1 MKRLMLG
8 KSGIEVTELCFG
20 ALPMGPLQ
28 KNMDDESAAAVVER
42 ALRGGVNF
50 IDTAQV
56 YSTYRPIRMA
66 LERIKTDLPAPVIAS
81 KCNAEEYSRMEDAV
95 YEALDELGRDYIDI
109 FHLHAA
115 RGDSTLYKKRSGA
128 LKALCDLQ
136 EKGKIRAKGV
146 SCHSSDLVSVSADVK
161 EIDIVFPLINY
172 TGRGIIGTLDGMR
185 SAIAKCSAAGKGI
198 YLMKVLAGGNHAEKY
213 GKAMQYARS
222 LGNYPVA
229 LGMISAKEVDYN
241 LAYFNSESPEA
252 IPDPTFK
259 DFDKRFH
266 VVTKVCIGCGKCI
279 ETCASDAIEFRQE
292 KAFILA
298 EKCVMCGYCV
308 ESCPSMAIRAL

>member
-1 MKRLMLG
+1 MKKIMLG

-28 KNMDDESAAAVVER
+28 KNMEDEDGASVVER

-56 YSTYRPIRMA
+56 YSTYRPIKIA
-66 LERIKTDLPAPVIAS
+66 LDRIGSDLPAPVIAS
-81 KCNAEEYSRMEDAV
+81 KCNAEEYGRMEDAV
-95 YEALDELGRDYIDI
+95 YEALEALGRDYIDI

-115 RGDSTLYKKRSGA
+115 RGDRTLYQKRSGA

-146 SCHSSDLVSVSADVK
+146 SGHSPELMSVSADVK

-172 TGRGIIGTLDGMR
+172 TGRGIIGTLDDMTQ
-185 SAIAKCSAAGKGI
+185 AIEKCSAAGKGI

-213 GKAMQYARS
+213 GTAMQYARS
-222 LGNYPVA
+222 LGNYPIA
-229 LGMISAKEVDYN
+229 LGMISEKEVDYN
-241 LAYFNSESPEA
+241 LAYFSSDKPEA
-252 IPDPTFK
+252 IPDPTFR

-266 VVTKVCIGCGKCI
+266 VVNKVCIGCGKCI
-279 ETCASDAIEFRQE
+279 ETCASDAVEFRE
-292 KAFILA
+292 GKAFILE

-308 ESCPSMAIRAL
+308 ESCPVMAIRAL